1 MFFSRR
7 QRGPDRYLPWKTAA
21 LLLGIGIALLGF
33 ELESRWVVNLAIA
46 VVLAGFL
53 LRFLDRGAG

>member
-7 QRGPDRYLPWKTAA
+7 RRGQDPYLSWKTAA

-33 ELESRWVVNLAIA
+33 ELENRWIVNLAIA
-46 VVLAGFL
+46 VVLAGFS
-53 LRFLDRGAG
+53 LRFFDRGAG

>member
-7 QRGPDRYLPWKTAA
+7 RRGPDRYLPWKTAA
-21 LLLGIGIALLGF
+21 LLAGIGIALLGF

-46 VVLAGFL
+46 VVLAGFI
-53 LRFLDRGAG
+53 LRFFDRGAS